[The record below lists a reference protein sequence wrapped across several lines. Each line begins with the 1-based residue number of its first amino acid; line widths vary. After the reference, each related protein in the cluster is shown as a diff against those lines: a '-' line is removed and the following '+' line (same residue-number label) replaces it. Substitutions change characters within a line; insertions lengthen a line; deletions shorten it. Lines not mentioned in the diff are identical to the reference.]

1 MKRLIEYITQDY
13 IYNIIDSDELH
24 IFNKEKF
31 QLWYN
36 LGFTQGLLDEAANI
50 CSNALDAMLHYLLHY
65 NEETKVDMSDFEF
78 ICSHCSTY
86 HDVDSNFSLVAL
98 PLVRR
103 LYAHGVVVESKKLH
117 ELYDKL
123 YPSIWRKYKYIRDSG
138 MNIDAEAEAVA
149 LLTRVIVKRVKQNKK
164 KRKNVRKRS

>member
-1 MKRLIEYITQDY
+1 MKRLIEYIAQDY
-13 IYNIIDSDELH
+13 IYNIINSDELH
-24 IFNKEKF
+24 ILNQEKF
-31 QLWYN
+31 QLWHK
-36 LGFTQGLLDEAANI
+36 LGFTQSLLDEEATI
-50 CSNALDAMLHYLLHY
+50 CSNALDAMLRYLLQY

-78 ICSHCSTY
+78 ICSRGSTY
-86 HDVDSNFSLVAL
+86 HDVDSNFALVAL

-103 LYAHGVVVESKKLH
+103 LYARGVVVEAKKLH

-149 LLTRVIVKRVKQNKK
+149 LLTRVIANRVKQNKK
-164 KRKNVRKRS
+164 KIKNVRKRS

>member
-1 MKRLIEYITQDY
+1 MKRLIEYIAQDY

-24 IFNKEKF
+24 IFNQEKF

-36 LGFTQGLLDEAANI
+36 LGFTQGLLDEEATI
-50 CSNALDAMLHYLLHY
+50 CSNALDVMLRYLLHY
-65 NEETKVDMSDFEF
+65 NEETKVDMSDFES
-78 ICSHCSTY
+78 ICSRGSTY

-123 YPSIWRKYKYIRDSG
+123 YPSICRKYKYIRDSG
-138 MNIDAEAEAVA
+138 MNIDAEAVA
-149 LLTRVIVKRVKQNKK
+149 LLTRVIVKMVKQNKK
-164 KRKNVRKRS
+164 KEKI